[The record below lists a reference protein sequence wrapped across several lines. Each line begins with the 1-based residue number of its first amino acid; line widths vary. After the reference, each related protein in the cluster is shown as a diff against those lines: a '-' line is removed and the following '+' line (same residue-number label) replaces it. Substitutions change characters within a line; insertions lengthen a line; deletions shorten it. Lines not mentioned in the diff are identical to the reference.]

1 MEVELFNKPL
11 PIEAV
16 QGKSLRRNGI
26 PPDVWMCFEVA
37 KTSYKGQP
45 MLLLKQVVEQNYAPK
60 QLKFFAD
67 CLGNVFGVPVSFVFE
82 SMPYYLR
89 ERLFEKNV
97 YFIVS
102 NKYVFW
108 PSLFINTISKE
119 AKPHSFLTTAAQ
131 YLLLFHLQKSSLQG
145 FTAREI
151 AERTP
156 LQYSTVTRAIRVLAE
171 LGLCRIAK
179 DGQRFKRIWFE
190 ASGASL
196 YNMAEPFLLSPI
208 KAVHYCDV
216 LPEGHNMLLA
226 GASALSRHT
235 MLNDDDAITYA
246 VDSQAFGA
254 LKSDFS
260 FLNPIEGRYRVEVW
274 SYSPIPSENE
284 TVDKL
289 SLALSLKDYDDPR
302 IEKEIKT
309 MLESLW

>member
-1 MEVELFNKPL
+1 MTLDCESCHHTALL
-11 PIEAV
+11 RGAPIFSAKETE
-16 QGKSLRRNGI
+16 GISTIKSTSDAAGAQSWFIYI
-26 PPDVWMCFEVA
+26 PHKFC
-37 KTSYKGQP
+37 
-45 MLLLKQVVEQNYAPK
+45 EQE
-60 QLKFFAD
+60 
-67 CLGNVFGVPVSFVFE
+67 VSFAARGVQDE
-82 SMPYYLR
+82 SAERQRAEIAAYRQEGYSILDLHSAMHAQKMPHVDQYYR
-89 ERLFEKNV
+89 TDHHWKTR
-97 YFIVS
+97 
-102 NKYVFW
+102 
-108 PSLFINTISKE
+108 
-119 AKPHSFLTTAAQ
+119 TALWA
-131 YLLLFHLQKSSLQG
+131 
-145 FTAREI
+145 AREI

-156 LQYSTVTRAIRVLAE
+156 LQYTTVTRAIRVLAE

-289 SLALSLKDYDDPR
+289 SLALSMGDTDDPR
-302 IEKEIKT
+302 IEKEKKS
-309 MLESLW
+309 MMMDLW